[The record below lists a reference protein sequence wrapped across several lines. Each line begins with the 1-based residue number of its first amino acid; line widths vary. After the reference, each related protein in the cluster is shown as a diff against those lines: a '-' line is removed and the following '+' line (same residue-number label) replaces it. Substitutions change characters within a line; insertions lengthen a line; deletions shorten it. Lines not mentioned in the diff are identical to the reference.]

1 MDGKEKKSG
10 KDLQVVRWGLYV
22 HHLHL
27 TILIIGKTHRV
38 AQEFIDYIN
47 SVELPEITL
56 HFSKRNISASLTKDR
71 TKQKTE
77 DITVKG
83 NSEYY
88 LTLKLQDGVK
98 LYNKTKETNSTG
110 VVKIYGGDTFYLE
123 APLSICGKWTSQ
135 DITNCKYKFQPII
148 YRTENETKQN
158 LASGIEVIT
167 DKSTKTNLTVNW
179 INTGNIEI
187 NKFDEENSKKMLEG
201 VVFGIYDESNNLIE
215 KITTDSK
222 GYCKSSALDI
232 TKKYVVKELTTVK
245 DYDLNKNIW
254 NVKLNKN
261 GEIYTLNIGNKHEK
275 GNLVIYK
282 VDSENNSLAIQNTIF
297 DIYDSNKNLVAT
309 ISTNKKGIA
318 RLDDIDTGSYTI
330 IEKESNKK
338 YKLSTKKH
346 EIIVKNSGKSGDSSI
361 MIENEKKKG
370 TVTVIK
376 VDKDNEDIK
385 LKGAIFGIY
394 NEKEELITTIITDEN
409 GEKTSEKIEL
419 GKYYIKE
426 LDTGSPYYLLNENI
440 YKFELKENDENIFL
454 EIKNKKVDIDVSVKK
469 KGNVE
474 IKPGEEVTY
483 TFSDISNM
491 SNTYLE
497 SFKWIDYIPAD
508 FVRLEKM
515 NIGKWNQDLYYDVYY
530 KTNLKDKYVLYKK
543 QLHTLE
549 NYELDFTKIKL
560 KEDEYITEIC
570 FDFGRVD
577 IGFKEKT
584 MPTMKCKSLETLEDG
599 ETFTNHTK
607 TIGTYFEL
615 LKEANSKWTTTVH
628 KPEPVHE
635 KVLPRTGE

>member
-1 MDGKEKKSG
+1 MVGMEKKNG
-10 KDLQVVRWGLYV
+10 KVLQVVKWELYV

-27 TILIIGKTHRV
+27 ITLTIGKTHRV
-38 AQEFIDYIN
+38 AQDFIDYIN

-56 HFSKRNISASLTKDR
+56 NFSKRSVSASLTKDR

-98 LYNKTKETNSTG
+98 LFNKTKGTNSTG
-110 VVKIYGGDTFYLE
+110 IVKIYGGDTFYLE
-123 APLSICGKWTSQ
+123 APLSISEKWISQ
-135 DITNCKYKFQPII
+135 DIANCKYKFQPTI

-167 DKSTKTNLTVNW
+167 DNSTKTNLTVNW
-179 INTGNIEI
+179 VKTGYIEI
-187 NKFDEENSKKMLEG
+187 NKFDEDNNKKMLEG

-222 GYCKSSALDI
+222 GHCKSSALDI
-232 TKKYVVKELTTVK
+232 TKKYVVKELKTVK
-245 DYDLNKNIW
+245 DYELNNNIW

-275 GNLVIYK
+275 GNLVIHK
-282 VDSENNSLAIQNTIF
+282 IDSEDKSINIKDTTF
-297 DIYDSNKNLVAT
+297 EIYDSKDTLIAT
-309 ISTNKKGIA
+309 ISTDQKGVA
-318 RLDDIDTGSYTI
+318 RLDNIDTGTYAI
-330 IEKESNKK
+330 MEKNSNEL
-338 YKLSTKKH
+338 YKLSAKKQ
-346 EIIVKNSGKSGDSSI
+346 EIKIKSYDKYGDSTI

-370 TVTVIK
+370 TVTITK
-376 VDKDNEDIK
+376 IDKDDEDIK

-394 NEKEELITTIITDEN
+394 NEKEDLVTTIITDEN
-409 GEKTSEKIEL
+409 GEGTSEKLVL
-419 GKYYIKE
+419 GTYYIKE
-426 LDTGSPYYLLNENI
+426 LDTGSQYYLLNDKI
-440 YKFELKENDENIFL
+440 YEFELKKDDENLFFQI
-454 EIKNKKVDIDVSVKK
+454 ENKKVNIKVSVEK

-483 TFSDISNM
+483 KFSKIANL

-497 SFKWIDYIPAD
+497 NFKWIDYMPAD
-508 FVRLEKM
+508 FVRLEKI
-515 NIGKWNQDLYYDVYY
+515 NTGKWNQDLYYDVYY

-549 NYELDFTKIKL
+549 DYELDFTKINPK
-560 KEDEYITEIC
+560 DNEYITEIC
-570 FDFGRVD
+570 FDFGKVE

-584 MPTMKCKSLETLEDG
+584 MPIMKCKSLETLKDG
-599 ETFTNHTK
+599 EKFTNHTK
-607 TIGTYFEL
+607 TIGSYFEL
-615 LKEANSKWTTTVH
+615 IKEANSKWTTTVH